1 MNALAIDPRDANILY
16 AGAAEGGVWKTSNGG
31 ASWTPLTDT
40 QLVRKLAS
48 GKLRGTLSIGSL
60 AVNPVTPDIV
70 YAGTGDP
77 NVACCF
83 VGSGLGVFRSPDG
96 GATWAA
102 TGLNANQTGCQN
114 GAIGQG
120 VVNRMIVIPGRPA
133 VVFADTD
140 MGLFSYK
147 EDGRDCW
154 TKLTLGLPV
163 SGNATRAHYMSRSRA
178 KAYSNRQTLPGS
190 SGKRSAAV
198 SPPPALAE

>member
-1 MNALAIDPRDANILY
+1 MKLRAKASICIAFGLCIFCSGARAEGWDSIGPFGATLSNNDVISGQMNALAIDPRDANILY

-48 GKLRGTLSIGSL
+48 GKLEGTLSIGSL

-83 VGSGLGVFRSPDG
+83 VGSGLGVFRSPGG

-102 TGLNANQTGCQN
+102 TGLNANQTGCKM
-114 GAIGQG
+114 A
-120 VVNRMIVIPGRPA
+120 RSGRA
-133 VVFADTD
+133 WSIA
-140 MGLFSYK
+140 
-147 EDGRDCW
+147 
-154 TKLTLGLPV
+154 
-163 SGNATRAHYMSRSRA
+163 
-178 KAYSNRQTLPGS
+178 
-190 SGKRSAAV
+190 
-198 SPPPALAE
+198 